1 MLDRR
6 ADFAAKLDRLA
17 ALGRDLCLDA
27 VVLREPASLVWLLE
41 ARVHVPQT
49 LDSACLDIVVDL
61 SGKTPSATVVTNAIE
76 APRLRETELSDLP
89 LDWRVVPWWESRDA
103 ALPTG
108 SATGSDRP
116 SGDTI
121 DLTSSI
127 AAIRRVL
134 TARQQGLLT
143 AVCADAAAAATVAA
157 TAISPATTEY
167 GAVAVLA
174 SALLDRDLDPIVLM
188 AAGDDRRRR
197 HRHRHP
203 LPTDAPIGR
212 RAMLVCCARR
222 DGLVSSVT
230 RFVAFGELDA
240 TEARDIEQCWTS
252 SARSWTRACREH
264 DSVTPSPAVLRR
276 TRTTASQPTNGT
288 GTTRAD
294 SAASNPAS
302 SPHTTRP
309 TRSRTRISP
318 RLESERGRLEG
329 RGHRRHR
336 GRRSRRPGPRS
347 AWPIV
352 TWVAGPGP
360 ASWSADP

>member
-17 ALGRDLCLDA
+17 ALGRDLGLDA

-61 SGKTPSATVVTNAIE
+61 SGKTPSATVVTNTIE

-143 AVCADAAAAATVAA
+143 ALCADAAAAATVAA
-157 TAISPATTEY
+157 TTISPATTEY
-167 GAVAVLA
+167 GAAAALA
-174 SALLDRDLDPIVLM
+174 SALLDRGLDPIVLM
-188 AAGDDRRRR
+188 VAGDDRRR
-197 HRHRHP
+197 RHRHP

-212 RAMLVCCARR
+212 RAMLGCCARR

-230 RFVAFGELDA
+230 RLVAFGELDA
-240 TEARDIEQCWTS
+240 TEAERYRAVLEVERAFLDASLPGTRLGDAFARGTAAYADNGFAADEWHRHHQGGFSGLQPREFPAHHASDAVIEPGSVLAWNP
-252 SARSWTRACREH
+252 SAAGWKVEDTAVIGA
-264 DSVTPSPAVLRR
+264 DGPAVLVH
-276 TRTTASQPTNGT
+276 
-288 GTTRAD
+288 D
-294 SAASNPAS
+294 
-302 SPHTTRP
+302 
-309 TRSRTRISP
+309 
-318 RLESERGRLEG
+318 
-329 RGHRRHR
+329 
-336 GRRSRRPGPRS
+336 S

-352 TWVAGPGP
+352 DVGGRSRPGVLVR
-360 ASWSADP
+360 